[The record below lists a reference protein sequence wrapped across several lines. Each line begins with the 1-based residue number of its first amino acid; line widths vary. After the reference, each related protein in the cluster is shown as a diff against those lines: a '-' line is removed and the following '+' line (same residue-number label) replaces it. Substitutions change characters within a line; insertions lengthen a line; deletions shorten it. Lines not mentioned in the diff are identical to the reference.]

1 MTKRILFNLLL
12 IGLISFSA
20 FGQITKSSA
29 GRFNENAAYRVLG
42 IIGSSQATFSS
53 TIGFGNYAST
63 FQQLIN
69 EGLLESNLALGER
82 NGYKFVL
89 SATNATPQS
98 PPLFQITATPLQ
110 YPKSGRKSF
119 YYNQEG
125 LIHAADVGGA
135 IATINEPEYLVCGNN
150 EATIIQNI
158 RIIQASEAT
167 FSSSFGAGNYGNL
180 FQLRSSNLIGSILAS
195 GQICGY
201 NISIRTT
208 NATKTA
214 APTYSINATPQ
225 TYPNTGIRSF
235 YSDQNG
241 IIRAAD
247 RQGLPADVN
256 DLPIE

>member
-1 MTKRILFNLLL
+1 MFKRFLFNIFLLS
-12 IGLISFSA
+12 LISLSA
-20 FGQITKSSA
+20 LGQITKSSA
-29 GRFNENAAYRVLG
+29 GRFNENAAYRILRS
-42 IIGSSQATFSS
+42 IGSSQATFSS

-69 EGLLESNLALGER
+69 EGLLESNLALGEI
-82 NGYKFVL
+82 NGYRFVL

-98 PPLFQITATPLQ
+98 PSLYRVTATPLQ
-110 YPKSGRKSF
+110 FPKSGRKSF
-119 YYNQEG
+119 YLDQDG
-125 LIHAADVGGA
+125 LIHAADIGGA
-135 IATINEPEYLVCGNN
+135 IATINEPEYIVCGNN
-150 EATIIQNI
+150 EVTIIQNI
-158 RIIQASEAT
+158 RVIQSAQAT
-167 FSSSFGAGNYGNL
+167 FISSFGAGLYGNL
-180 FQLRSSNLIGSILAS
+180 FQLRAGNLIGTILES

-201 NISIRTT
+201 NVLVQTV
-208 NATKTA
+208 NATQTSA
-214 APTYSINATPQ
+214 SRFSIYATPQ